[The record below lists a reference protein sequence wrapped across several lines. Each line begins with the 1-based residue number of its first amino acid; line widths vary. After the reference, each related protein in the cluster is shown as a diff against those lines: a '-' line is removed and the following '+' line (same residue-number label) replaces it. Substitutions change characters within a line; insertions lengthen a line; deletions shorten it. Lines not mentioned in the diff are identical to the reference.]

1 LPKSLKRSGYRK
13 GAHRPFTAQRRDMT
27 NEEALEAIRSQ
38 DRNMRV
44 RALRAAFSEAK
55 PGGADVILAG
65 LGDSK
70 RRVKEVALKSSKP
83 FLGDRR
89 VVERIA
95 AMVEDETEYHRI
107 RDKAL
112 FALGGG
118 FPKVNEAGQMPEPA
132 IRALKSLAAVDKYRG
147 AVLGRLVRMGLTQEV
162 EALLKEYVRS
172 GTKEEAVAATR
183 ALCGYRLVNWG
194 NAKPADLAAA
204 GAVHA
209 SGVDYWIRRDSA
221 VGAALE
227 RTGTTPSTAAQSGWP
242 WGRGKERSVDDAK
255 G

>member
-1 LPKSLKRSGYRK
+1 
-13 GAHRPFTAQRRDMT
+13 MT
-27 NEEALEAIRSQ
+27 NEEALEAIKSQ

-44 RALRAAFSEAK
+44 RALRAAFAEAK
-55 PGGADVILAG
+55 PKGAEVILAG
-65 LGDSK
+65 LADSK
-70 RRVKEVALKSSKP
+70 RRVREVALKSSKP

-95 AMVEDETEYHRI
+95 AMVEDETELHRI

-118 FPKVNEAGQMPEPA
+118 FPKAGRMPEPA
-132 IRALKSLAAVDKYRG
+132 ISALRSLAAVDTYRA
-147 AVLGRLVRMGLTQEV
+147 AVLGRLVRISLTPEV

-172 GTKEEAVAATR
+172 GTKDEAVAATR

-194 NAKPADLAAA
+194 KARPADLAAA

-209 SGVDYWIRRDSA
+209 GGVDYWIRRDST

-227 RTGTTPSTAAQSGWP
+227 KAET
-242 WGRGKERSVDDAK
+242 ESVDDTK
-255 G
+255 S

>member
-1 LPKSLKRSGYRK
+1 MRN
-13 GAHRPFTAQRRDMT
+13 T
-27 NEEALEAIRSQ
+27 EALEAIKSP
-38 DRNMRV
+38 DRNARV
-44 RALRAAFSEAK
+44 RALRAVFLDPE
-55 PGGADVILAG
+55 PEGADVIIAG

-83 FLGDRR
+83 YLGDPR
-89 VVERIA
+89 VVDRIT
-95 AMVEDETEYHRI
+95 AMVKDESEYHRI
-107 RDKAL
+107 RDKAM

-132 IRALKSLAAVDKYRG
+132 ISALKSLAAVDKYRG
-147 AVLGRLVRMGLTQEV
+147 AVLGRLVRMGLTPEV

-194 NAKPADLAAA
+194 KAKPADLAAA

-209 SGVDYWIRRDSA
+209 SGVDYWIRRDST

-227 RTGTTPSTAAQSGWP
+227 KAGTIPSTAAQSGWP
-242 WGRGKERSVDDAK
+242 WSRSRERSVDDAK

>member
-1 LPKSLKRSGYRK
+1 
-13 GAHRPFTAQRRDMT
+13 MT
-27 NEEALEAIRSQ
+27 TEEAREAIRSE
-38 DRNMRV
+38 DRNVRV
-44 RALRAAFSEAK
+44 RALRAVFAEAK
-55 PGGADVILAG
+55 PEGADVILAG
-65 LGDSK
+65 LVDSK

-89 VVERIA
+89 IVERIK

-118 FPKVNEAGQMPEPA
+118 FPKVNEAGELPEPA
-132 IRALKSLAAVDKYRG
+132 IDALRSLAAVDRFRG
-147 AVLGRLVRMGLTQEV
+147 AVLQRLVRMALTPEV

-172 GTKEEAVAATR
+172 GSKDEAVAATR

-194 NAKPADLAAA
+194 SAKSTELAAA

-209 SGVDYWIRRDSA
+209 GGVDYWIRRDSA
-221 VGAALE
+221 VG
-227 RTGTTPSTAAQSGWP
+227 
-242 WGRGKERSVDDAK
+242 RGD
-255 G
+255 

>member
-1 LPKSLKRSGYRK
+1 
-13 GAHRPFTAQRRDMT
+13 MT
-27 NEEALEAIRSQ
+27 NEEALEAIKSQ
-38 DRNMRV
+38 DRNVRV
-44 RALRAAFSEAK
+44 RALRAVFAEAK
-55 PGGADVILAG
+55 PEGATVILAG
-65 LGDSK
+65 LNDGK

-118 FPKVNEAGQMPEPA
+118 FPKVNEAGEMPEPA
-132 IRALKSLAAVDKYRG
+132 ISALRSLAAVDRYRG
-147 AVLGRLVRMGLTQEV
+147 AVLGRLVRMSLTPEV
-162 EALLKEYVRS
+162 EALLQEYVRS
-172 GTKEEAVAATR
+172 GSKEEAVAATR

-194 NAKPADLAAA
+194 SAKPAELAAA
-204 GAVHA
+204 GAVRA
-209 SGVDYWIRRDSA
+209 SGVDYWIRRDST

-227 RTGTTPSTAAQSGWP
+227 QP
-242 WGRGKERSVDDAK
+242 GRGVLSSRVRTAIPSRRA
-255 G
+255 GR

>member
-1 LPKSLKRSGYRK
+1 
-13 GAHRPFTAQRRDMT
+13 MT
-27 NEEALEAIRSQ
+27 TDEALEAIKSD
-38 DRNMRV
+38 DRNVRV
-44 RALRAAFSEAK
+44 RALRAVFTEAR
-55 PGGADVILAG
+55 PEGADVILAG
-65 LGDSK
+65 LGDPK

-83 FLGDRR
+83 FLGEHR

-118 FPKVNEAGQMPEPA
+118 FPKVNEAGQMPEAA
-132 IRALKSLAAVDKYRG
+132 ISALKSLAAVEKYRG
-147 AVLGRLVRMGLTQEV
+147 AVLGRLVRMGLTPEV
-162 EALLKEYVRS
+162 EALLNEYVRS

-194 NAKPADLAAA
+194 KAKPADLSAA

-209 SGVDYWIRRDSA
+209 GGVDYWIRRDST
-221 VGAALE
+221 VGVALE
-227 RTGTTPSTAAQSGWP
+227 NAGTTPPTAGQSGWP
-242 WGRGKERSVDDAK
+242 WGRGRERSRDDAK

>member
-1 LPKSLKRSGYRK
+1 
-13 GAHRPFTAQRRDMT
+13 MT
-27 NEEALEAIRSQ
+27 NEEALEAIKSE
-38 DRNMRV
+38 DRNVRV
-44 RALRAAFSEAK
+44 RALRAAFSLAK
-55 PGGADVILAG
+55 PEGADVILAG

-89 VVERIA
+89 IVERIA
-95 AMVEDETEYHRI
+95 AMVEDESEYHRI
-107 RDKAL
+107 RGKAL

-118 FPKVNEAGQMPEPA
+118 FPHVNEAGQLPGAAMS
-132 IRALKSLAAVDKYRG
+132 ALKALAAVDKYRG
-147 AVLGRLVRMGLTQEV
+147 AVLDRLVRMSLTPEV
-162 EALLKEYVRS
+162 EALLQEYVRS
-172 GTKEEAVAATR
+172 GTKDEAVAATR

-194 NAKPADLAAA
+194 SAKPAELAAA

-209 SGVDYWIRRDSA
+209 RGVNYWIRRDST

-227 RTGTTPSTAAQSGWP
+227 KPGTDPSTSQSGWP
-242 WGRGKERSVDDAK
+242 WRRGKERSADNAK

>member
-1 LPKSLKRSGYRK
+1 
-13 GAHRPFTAQRRDMT
+13 MT
-27 NEEALEAIRSQ
+27 NEEALEAIKSK

-44 RALRAAFSEAK
+44 RALRAVFVDPK
-55 PGGADVILAG
+55 PEGVDVILAG

-132 IRALKSLAAVDKYRG
+132 ISALKSLAAVDKYRG
-147 AVLGRLVRMGLTQEV
+147 AVLGRLVRMGLTPQV

-172 GTKEEAVAATR
+172 GNKEEAVAATR

-194 NAKPADLAAA
+194 TAKPAELAAA

-209 SGVDYWIRRDSA
+209 GGVHYWIRRDSKF
-221 VGAALE
+221 
-227 RTGTTPSTAAQSGWP
+227 
-242 WGRGKERSVDDAK
+242 GRAS
-255 G
+255 